1 MLKLRISTKINTIKD
16 ENGRFI
22 GFYSPR
28 YTQVP
33 DDLFDDLMSELS
45 GSELKVLLYVIRR
58 TFGFKRDSDHISL
71 SQMVSGI
78 KKKDGKILDLGTGL
92 TKESVCKAVKSLV
105 EKGILI
111 QNRVFS
117 EENGHEASEYALKIV
132 DAPLSENLTRGL
144 VAKSGQGLVQKPDTQ
159 ETGKQ
164 HTDIT
169 FIKNSFKTPR
179 IHRTVDNSLSA
190 ERKYLAQQ
198 ILSICHDRRSLGF
211 YRQVVRLL
219 PKQAVFETLSRV
231 KEAQI
236 TGQIRESAGAMFTDL
251 IKRKANELGIEF
263 GHEGR
268 EPEPPVEPI
277 RESREPQTPAEIMI
291 DGPMGRRAR

>member
-1 MLKLRISTKINTIKD
+1 
-16 ENGRFI
+16 
-22 GFYSPR
+22 
-28 YTQVP
+28 
-33 DDLFDDLMSELS
+33 
-45 GSELKVLLYVIRR
+45 
-58 TFGFKRDSDHISL
+58 
-71 SQMVSGI
+71 MVSGI

-92 TKESVCKAVKSLV
+92 TKESVCKAIKSLV
-105 EKGILI
+105 QKGILI

-117 EENGHEASEYALKIV
+117 SENGHEASVYSLKIF

-144 VAKSGQGLVQKPDTQ
+144 VAKSGQELVQKSDTQ

-164 HTDIT
+164 YTDIT
-169 FIKNSFKTPR
+169 LRNNSINAPIIR
-179 IHRTVDNSLSA
+179 RAVDNSLNE

-251 IKRKANELGIEF
+251 VKRKAKELGIEF
-263 GHEGR
+263 GR
-268 EPEPPVEPI
+268 ESRESEPQTEPI
-277 RESREPQTPAEIMI
+277 REPKEIETPAEIMMA
-291 DGPMGRRAR
+291 GRMGRQ